1 LHANAS
7 SFLNGIWYNLL
18 FVCFLGLNKLVFCMP
33 DFCKCWLCYV
43 VIKQFVS
50 TYFEISHIRLVFKL
64 YVSDIVVD
72 YLL

>member
-1 LHANAS
+1 MH
-7 SFLNGIWYNLL
+7 
-18 FVCFLGLNKLVFCMP
+18 
-33 DFCKCWLCYV
+33 DFCKCWFCYV

-72 YLL
+72 YLS